1 MVIDKKNI
9 TQIDTFQN
17 TEVFYENFLA
27 FVLHKTGMLSEKPVL
42 NQVTLWV
49 NDVDNWVGIPLVTCS
64 KNSNLKVLID
74 SSQTFMSVG
83 PSVEPAAMTL
93 MIFRI

>member
-1 MVIDKKNI
+1 MVIDKKYI

-27 FVLHKTGMLSEKPVL
+27 FVLHKTGMLPEKPVL
-42 NQVTLWV
+42 NQVTLRV
-49 NDVDNWVGIPLVTCS
+49 NDVDNWIGVPLVTGS
-64 KNSNLKVLID
+64 KNCDLKVLIN

-83 PSVEPAAMTL
+83 PSVESAAMTL